1 MATACGPGLPN
12 VIAVAAIDQNGN
24 RASFSNFGA
33 TSVQIAAPGVNIN
46 STRPMSNVT
55 AALFH
60 NYDSN
65 PGNLGYAFTGTNN
78 SWGFTNNIS
87 LSSPTSLTDSP
98 AGNYLNNTDSFA
110 TGPMFDTLGLRGC
123 RLVGSYRLATE
134 LGFDGFLLD
143 ISRNGG
149 ATWTTVAGDS
159 GSTGGTFV
167 NVPFS
172 DIPDRSTNNQFRIN
186 FISDSSNVDDGGYFD
201 NMRVDCTSGTPS
213 GMTDYQFLKGTSM
226 ATPHVTGVVGLVL
239 AANPNLNV
247 AQIRDAILNTGVP
260 VPALN
265 GVISTGRRLN
275 AFNAVSSVMPSFSVT
290 VRKNGIGTGTITSN
304 PAGIDCGVACTAQ
317 FNQGTPVTMTA
328 TPSTGSVFA
337 GWNGGGCTGTGA
349 CVVNT
354 AAKVTVTF
362 DVPAAGG
369 STAQDSS
376 GGGGGCTLAQA
387 GTSDAM
393 MPTLLLVTLGALIWR
408 VSRRSN

>member
-1 MATACGPGLPN
+1 M
-12 VIAVAAIDQNGN
+12 
-24 RASFSNFGA
+24 NFDA
-33 TSVQIAAPGVNIN
+33 
-46 STRPMSNVT
+46 
-55 AALFH
+55 
-60 NYDSN
+60 
-65 PGNLGYAFTGTNN
+65 
-78 SWGFTNNIS
+78 
-87 LSSPTSLTDSP
+87 
-98 AGNYLNNTDSFA
+98 
-110 TGPMFDTLGLRGC
+110 
-123 RLVGSYRLATE
+123 
-134 LGFDGFLLD
+134 FLLD
-143 ISRNGG
+143 LSRDGG
-149 ATWTTVAGDS
+149 ATWTRVIGVS

-167 NVPFS
+167 NFPFS
-172 DIPDRSTNNQFRIN
+172 DIPDRSANNRFRIN

-201 NMRVDCTSGTPS
+201 NVGVDCTSGTPS
-213 GMTDYQFLKGTSM
+213 GTTDYQFLKGTSM
-226 ATPHVTGVVGLVL
+226 ATPQVTGVVGLVL
-239 AANPNLNV
+239 AANPALTV
-247 AQIRDAILNTGVP
+247 AQIRNAILNTGVP

-290 VRKNGIGTGTITSN
+290 VSKNGIGTGTITSN

-354 AAKVTVTF
+354 AATVTATF

-393 MPTLLLVTLGALIWR
+393 MPILLLVTLGALIWR